1 MLDIKPVASL
11 KYNVLNG
18 FNQSHIIILVS
29 RPILTDQTRKTVT

>member
-18 FNQSHIIILVS
+18 FNQSHIILDS